1 MNFEEELI
9 RISNKID
16 KYHEEDKKRAHN
28 AEYKNLSYILWAFA
42 IGTSSL
48 FVATGNLI
56 TIFIAVVFLIGGF
69 VALCYGR
76 RFKVD

>member
-16 KYHEEDKKRAHN
+16 KYHKEDKKRARN

-42 IGTSSL
+42 LGTISL
-48 FVATGNLI
+48 FVATQNLI
-56 TIFIAVVFLIGGF
+56 NGYIAAAFVVGG
-69 VALCYGR
+69 VCALCYSKNLR
-76 RFKVD
+76 